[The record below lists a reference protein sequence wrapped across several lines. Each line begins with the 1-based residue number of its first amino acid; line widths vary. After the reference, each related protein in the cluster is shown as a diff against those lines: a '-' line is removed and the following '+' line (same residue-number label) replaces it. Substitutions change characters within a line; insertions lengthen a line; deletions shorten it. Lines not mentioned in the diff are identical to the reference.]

1 MREGLKG
8 DLMDSKKEWQ
18 ARVDEEGRLVLS
30 PEFAAYYGLKLGG
43 EVRIE
48 EGGGGLKFNRP
59 VTHLAKVYVE
69 PTNACNLECR
79 TCIRNIWDEP
89 IGHMDGK
96 TFDRIIEGL
105 QPFSPKPTVF
115 FGGFGEPL
123 FHEGI
128 VDMVARVKAL
138 GASVE
143 LITNGTLLTQ
153 KMSKELIEAGL
164 DVLWV
169 SLDGATP
176 ESYADVR
183 LGAALPE
190 VLANL
195 KRFRD
200 IRMEA
205 QLLKPEIGIVFV
217 AMKRNINDLPSL
229 LRTGNRLDA
238 SRFLVTNVLPYTEEL
253 REEILYSR
261 ALMDI
266 IYQPPLQVPH
276 VKLPKIDVDRIAK
289 KSLYHALRD
298 EGLSVSIG
306 DSILGEESD
315 RCPFI
320 KSGSTAISWEG
331 NLSPCLP
338 LMHSFFSFL
347 DDRKRASR
355 RHVIGNVAEKSLHDL
370 WNAPEYVAIRERVQA
385 FSFSHCVFCA
395 GCELSLANEEDCRG
409 NTFPTCGGCLWA
421 QGVVQCP

>member
-1 MREGLKG
+1 MDLKKG
-8 DLMDSKKEWQ
+8 WQ
-18 ARVDEEGRLVLS
+18 AKVDEEGRLILS
-30 PEFAAYYGLKLGG
+30 PDLVSRYGLRPGMQILIDEK
-43 EVRIE
+43 VN
-48 EGGGGLKFNRP
+48 GLHLHQP
-59 VTHLAKVYVE
+59 LTHLAKVYIE

-89 IGHMDGK
+89 IGRMNSK

-105 QPFSPKPTVF
+105 ESFSPKPTVF

-123 FHEGI
+123 FHPGI

-138 GASVE
+138 DATVE

-153 KMSKELIEAGL
+153 EMSNRLIESGL
-164 DVLWV
+164 DMLWV

-190 VLANL
+190 VLSNL

-200 IRMEA
+200 LRMEA

-217 AMKRNINDLPSL
+217 AMKRNIHDLPSL
-229 LRTGNRLDA
+229 LQIGSRLDVA
-238 SRFLVTNVLPYTEEL
+238 RFLVTNVLPYTEEL
-253 REEILYSR
+253 RKEILYSR
-261 ALMDI
+261 ALMDM
-266 IYQPPLQVPH
+266 IYQPPLLVPH
-276 VKLPKIDVDRIAK
+276 VKLPKIDVDQIAW
-289 KSLYHALRD
+289 KSLYEALCS
-298 EGLSVSIG
+298 EGQSVSVG

-315 RCPFI
+315 LCPFI
-320 KSGSTAISWEG
+320 KSGATAISWEG

-338 LMHSFFSFL
+338 LMHTYFSFL
-347 DDRKRASR
+347 DERRRASR
-355 RHVIGNVAEKSLHDL
+355 RHVVGNIVERSLYDL
-370 WNAPEYVAIRERVQA
+370 WNTPEYIALRTRVQA

-395 GCELSLANEEDCRG
+395 GCELSWANEEDCRG

-421 QGVVQCP
+421 QGVIQCP

>member
-1 MREGLKG
+1 
-8 DLMDSKKEWQ
+8 MDFKKECR
-18 ARVDEEGRLVLS
+18 AKVDEEGRLILS
-30 PEFAAYYGLKLGG
+30 PEFVTQYGLRPGV
-43 EVRIE
+43 EVQIEDGAYGLRI
-48 EGGGGLKFNRP
+48 KRP
-59 VTHLAKVYVE
+59 VTCLAKVYVE

-89 IGHMDGK
+89 IGQMDGK
-96 TFDRIIEGL
+96 TFDHIIEGL
-105 QPFSPKPTVF
+105 KVFSAKPTVF

-128 VDMVARVKAL
+128 VDMVARVKAF
-138 GASVE
+138 GAPVE

-153 KMSKELIEAGL
+153 KMSKDLIEAGL

-183 LGAALPE
+183 QGAALPE

-238 SRFLVTNVLPYTEEL
+238 SRFLVTNVLPYNDEL

-266 IYQPPLQVPH
+266 IYQPPLQIPH
-276 VKLPKIDVDRIAK
+276 VKLPKMDVDRIAK
-289 KSLYHALRD
+289 KSLYAVLRD
-298 EGLSVSIG
+298 EGLGVSVG

-320 KSGSTAISWEG
+320 KSGSTTISWEG

-347 DDRKRASR
+347 DDRRRASR
-355 RHVIGNVAEKSLHDL
+355 RHVIGNVAEMSLHDL
-370 WNAPEYVAIRERVQA
+370 WNGPEYVAFRERVQA

-395 GCELSLANEEDCRG
+395 GCDLSLANEEDCRG

-421 QGVVQCP
+421 QGVIQCP

>member
-1 MREGLKG
+1 MDFKKG
-8 DLMDSKKEWQ
+8 WQ
-18 ARVDEEGRLVLS
+18 AKVDEEGRLILS
-30 PEFAAYYGLKLGG
+30 PDIVSRFGLKPGVEIRIDE
-43 EVRIE
+43 EVN
-48 EGGGGLKFNRP
+48 GLCLHRP
-59 VTHLAKVYVE
+59 VTHLAKVYIE

-89 IGHMDGK
+89 VGQMSSK

-105 QPFSPKPTVF
+105 KAFSPKPTAF

-123 FHEGI
+123 FHPGI

-138 GASVE
+138 GAPVE

-153 KMSKELIEAGL
+153 EMSGRLIEAGL
-164 DVLWV
+164 DMLWV

-200 IRMEA
+200 LRMEA

-217 AMKRNINDLPSL
+217 AMKRNIHDLPSL
-229 LRTGNRLDA
+229 LQIGSRLDA
-238 SRFLVTNVLPYTEEL
+238 TRFLVTNVLPYTEEL

-261 ALMDI
+261 ALMDM

-276 VKLPKIDVDRIAK
+276 VKLPKIDVDQIAR
-289 KSLYHALRD
+289 KSLYNALRS
-298 EGLSVSIG
+298 EGLSVSVG

-320 KSGSTAISWEG
+320 TSGATAISWEG

-338 LMHSFFSFL
+338 LMHSYFSFL
-347 DDRKRASR
+347 DDRRRASR
-355 RHVIGNVAEKSLHDL
+355 RHVIGNVVERSLRDF
-370 WNAPEYVAIRERVQA
+370 WNMPEYMALRERVQA
-385 FSFSHCVFCA
+385 FTFSHCVFCA

-421 QGVVQCP
+421 QGVIQCP